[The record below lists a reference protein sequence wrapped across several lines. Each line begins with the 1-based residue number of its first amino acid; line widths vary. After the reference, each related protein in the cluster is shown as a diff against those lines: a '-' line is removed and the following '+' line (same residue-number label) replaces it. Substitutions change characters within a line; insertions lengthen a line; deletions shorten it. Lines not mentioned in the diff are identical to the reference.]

1 VAAAI
6 ARLTRDEAMERLSAA
21 GAPVAPLLTGAE
33 MLDLDHFR
41 ARGVLDAGPVRT
53 SAHPP
58 LPGGP
63 VAGLDE
69 HRGEGWRHLTD

>member
-1 VAAAI
+1 V
-6 ARLTRDEAMERLSAA
+6 
-21 GAPVAPLLTGAE
+21 
-33 MLDLDHFR
+33 
-41 ARGVLDAGPVRT
+41 
-53 SAHPP
+53 HPA